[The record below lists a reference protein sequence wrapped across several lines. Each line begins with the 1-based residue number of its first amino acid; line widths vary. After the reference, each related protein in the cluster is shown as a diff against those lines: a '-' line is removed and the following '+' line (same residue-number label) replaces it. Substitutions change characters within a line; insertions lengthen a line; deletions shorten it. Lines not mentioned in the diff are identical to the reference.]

1 VRLSETQWDLLSRID
16 KEDFVKKYKPTVI
29 KGLQN
34 NQNNIIEFFDKKKY
48 SGNDSSFQLPIEK
61 RDTFEKAICA
71 SRTQNNGAVDLN
83 TLDQICYWG
92 FHRTFP
98 LRDEE
103 MAKKI
108 TKEAFQYL
116 DKGNFYEAVY
126 KIMKEINRV
135 SISRASKI
143 IGLSNQNDLCIYDSR
158 VGYALE
164 DLKKDEVK
172 LVRCP
177 PSQEQKKNFDAD
189 TYKIWARN
197 YERLIWIIEIMKDYF
212 KAKNL
217 NLRAAD
223 IEMALCFT
231 G

>member
-1 VRLSETQWDLLSRID
+1 MILSETQWDILSRID

-29 KGLQN
+29 EWLQN
-34 NQNNIIEFFDKKKY
+34 NQNKIIEFFDKKKC
-48 SGNDSSFQLPIEK
+48 SGNGSSFQLPIEK
-61 RDTFEKAICA
+61 RDMFEKAIGA

-92 FHRTFP
+92 FHRNFP
-98 LRDEE
+98 VRDEE
-103 MAKKI
+103 LAKKI

-116 DKGNFYEAVY
+116 DKGNFFEAVY
-126 KIMKEINRV
+126 KIMTEIHRV

-164 DLKKDEVK
+164 DLKKDGVK

-177 PSQEQKKNFDAD
+177 PSRGYKTNKSN

-223 IEMALCFT
+223 IEMALCFIV
-231 G
+231 